1 LSTIGATIAAPFDE
15 ALLARVEEAG
25 INASAPREQRW
36 VDGWLLRLSP
46 GKAKRA
52 RCIQAVAPGRLDID
66 AKLALCLP
74 LFAAA
79 GLRPFV
85 RITPFAQP
93 AGLDRHLAELGMV
106 RVDDT
111 RVMVLA
117 SLDAC
122 AAPAADVPG
131 AGPIEAADA
140 AAFADW
146 VGRARGSSAAER
158 SAHAERIG
166 KPAVPHHA
174 VLAKDE
180 RGDVVAAGLVVVE
193 GEVAGLYDVFTAEAA
208 RGRGHAERVCRHLLA
223 AAVARGATVGYLQVD
238 AANEPAR
245 RIYRR
250 MGFADGYPYHYRT
263 PADGAASAAS
273 GAS

>member
-1 LSTIGATIAAPFDE
+1 MSTAGATAAAPFDE
-15 ALLARVEEAG
+15 ALLSRIEDAG

-85 RITPFAQP
+85 RITPFSQP
-93 AGLDRHLAELGMV
+93 AGLDRHLADLGMV

-111 RVMVLA
+111 RVMVQA
-117 SLDAC
+117 SLDAFT
-122 AAPAADVPG
+122 AEGADAFD
-131 AGPIEAADA
+131 AGPIEATDPE
-140 AAFADW
+140 AFADW
-146 VGRARGSSAAER
+146 VGRARGSSASER
-158 SAHAERIG
+158 IAHAERIA

-180 RGDVVAAGLVVVE
+180 RGDIVAAGLAVVE
-193 GEVAGLYDVFTAEAA
+193 GDAVGLYDVFTAEAA
-208 RGRGHAERVCRHLLA
+208 RGRGHGERVCRHLLA
-223 AAVARGATVGYLQVD
+223 GAAKQGATVGYLQVD
-238 AANEPAR
+238 AANEVAR

-250 MGFADGYPYHYRT
+250 LGFTDGYSYHYRT
-263 PADGAASAAS
+263 LADGAA
-273 GAS
+273 

>member
-1 LSTIGATIAAPFDE
+1 VEASTPVPFDH
-15 ALLARVEEAG
+15 AVLARIEDAG

-52 RCIQAVAPGRLDID
+52 RCIQAVAAGRLSID
-66 AKLALCLP
+66 AKLAVCLP
-74 LFAAA
+74 HFAAA
-79 GLRPFV
+79 GLRPYV
-85 RITPFAQP
+85 RITPFSQP
-93 AGLDRHLAELGMV
+93 PGLDDHLAGLGME

-117 SLDAC
+117 PLDAVC
-122 AAPAADVPG
+122 AGNAEGVDEG
-131 AGPIEAADA
+131 AIKTTGAE
-140 AAFADW
+140 AFADW
-146 VGRARGSSAAER
+146 IGRARGSSGSER
-158 SAHAERIG
+158 TAHAERIG

-174 VLAKDE
+174 VLAKDK

-193 GEVAGLYDVFTAEAA
+193 GEVAGLYDVFTAETA

-223 AAVARGATVGYLQVD
+223 CAAARGATIGYLQVD
-238 AANEPAR
+238 AANEAAR

-250 MGFADGYPYHYRT
+250 LGFVDGYSYHYRT
-263 PADGAASAAS
+263 PADDPG
-273 GAS
+273 

>member
-1 LSTIGATIAAPFDE
+1 LSTAAEAPSAAFDE
-15 ALLARVEEAG
+15 ALLARIEDAG

-52 RCIQAVAPGRLDID
+52 RCIQAVAPGRLDVD

-79 GLRPFV
+79 GLRPYV
-85 RITPFAQP
+85 RITPFSQP
-93 AGLDRHLAELGMV
+93 AGLDRHLAGLGMV
-106 RVDDT
+106 RIDDT
-111 RVMVLA
+111 RVMVLP
-117 SLDAC
+117 SLVAF
-122 AAPAADVPG
+122 AAQGADGRGTGQIAAAEP
-131 AGPIEAADA
+131 E
-140 AAFADW
+140 AFADW
-146 VGRARGSSAAER
+146 VGRARGSSAGER
-158 SAHAERIG
+158 KAHAERIG

-180 RGDVVAAGLVVVE
+180 HGNVVAAGSAVVE
-193 GEVAGLYDVFTAEAA
+193 GAVVGLYDVVTTEAA

-223 AAVARGATVGYLQVD
+223 FAAGQGATVGYLQVD
-238 AANEPAR
+238 AANETAR

-250 MGFADGYPYHYRT
+250 LGFADGYAYHYRT
-263 PADGAASAAS
+263 PAEGTV
-273 GAS
+273 

>member
-1 LSTIGATIAAPFDE
+1 LSTAGATTRAPFDE
-15 ALLARVEEAG
+15 ALLARIEDAG

-66 AKLALCLP
+66 TKLALCLP

-79 GLRPFV
+79 GLHPYV
-85 RITPFAQP
+85 RITPFSQP
-93 AGLDRHLAELGMV
+93 AGLDRHLADLGMA
-106 RVDDT
+106 RIDDT

-117 SLDAC
+117 SLDALT
-122 AAPAADVPG
+122 AEGAEAFDVR
-131 AGPIEAADA
+131 PIEATDPET
-140 AAFADW
+140 FADW
-146 VGRARGSSAAER
+146 VGRARGSSAGER

-180 RGDVVAAGLVVVE
+180 RGDVVAAGLAVVE
-193 GEVAGLYDVFTAEAA
+193 GDVAGLYDVFTAEAA

-223 AAVARGATVGYLQVD
+223 YAATQGATVGYLQVD
-238 AANEPAR
+238 AANEVAR

-250 MGFADGYPYHYRT
+250 LGFADGYSYHYRT
-263 PADGAASAAS
+263 PTPGAA
-273 GAS
+273 

>member
-1 LSTIGATIAAPFDE
+1 VSTAGATTPAPFDE
-15 ALLARVEEAG
+15 ALLSRVEDAG

-66 AKLALCLP
+66 AKLARCLP
-74 LFAAA
+74 LFVAA
-79 GLRPFV
+79 GLHPYV
-85 RITPFAQP
+85 RITPFSQP
-93 AGLDRHLAELGMV
+93 TGLDRHLADRGMV

-117 SLDAC
+117 SLDALT
-122 AAPAADVPG
+122 AGGAEAVD
-131 AGPIEAADA
+131 AGPIEATDPQ
-140 AAFADW
+140 AFADW
-146 VGRARGSSAAER
+146 VGRARGSSASER

-174 VLAKDE
+174 VLARDE
-180 RGDVVAAGLVVVE
+180 GGEVVAAGLAVIE
-193 GEVAGLYDVFTAEAA
+193 GDVAGLYDVFTAEAA

-223 AAVARGATVGYLQVD
+223 HAAAQGATVGYLQVD
-238 AANEPAR
+238 AANDAAR
-245 RIYRR
+245 RIYFRL
-250 MGFADGYPYHYRT
+250 GFADGYAYHYRT
-263 PADGAASAAS
+263 PADGAA
-273 GAS
+273 